1 VDVKEPAL
9 LGGRYRIDAPIASGG
24 MGVVHRGWD
33 PRLARPVALKVLHPR
48 FAADAEFERRF
59 RAEARHAARVRHPNV
74 VAVLDQDEH
83 DGVPFIVMELIT
95 GTTLRNLFRQK
106 QRFTVNDVLHVL
118 EPTCAGLAAIHRTGL
133 VHRDIKP
140 ENLLIDEAGELRVA
154 DFGISLA
161 LDATQQTASGVLLG
175 SVTYMAPEVIMGER
189 PTPASDQYSLGVVL
203 FEALT
208 GRAPFTADD
217 PASLALKH
225 VREVVPPPSSVDSSI
240 GTVLDRVVTTAT
252 AREPKDRFASL
263 DALLVAART
272 AASSGP
278 PALPVVHTSANRTKL
293 RLAPYQPTVRDV
305 PPPPPHPA
313 APPRPKAPA
322 PRAPRQGAGEHQ
334 PPRGPAHQD
343 QRKPAAPVSALA
355 VAAGIF
361 SLFGGISGFFLAPT
375 CAWFA
380 LRRIMRRTGRLRGAW
395 IAQVAMGVTALR
407 ILDFLATRAP

>member
-1 VDVKEPAL
+1 
-9 LGGRYRIDAPIASGG
+9 
-24 MGVVHRGWD
+24 
-33 PRLARPVALKVLHPR
+33 VALKVLHPR

-106 QRFTVNDVLHVL
+106 RRFTVDEVLQVL
-118 EPTCAGLAAIHRTGL
+118 EPACAGLTAIHRTGL

-140 ENLLIDEAGELRVA
+140 ENLLIDETGELRVA

-189 PTPASDQYSLGVVL
+189 PTPASDQYSLGIVL

-208 GRAPFTADD
+208 GRAPFAADD

-225 VREVVPPPSSVDSSI
+225 VREVVPPPGSVDPSI
-240 GTVLDRVVTTAT
+240 SIALDRVVTTAT
-252 AREPKDRFASL
+252 AREPRNRFASL
-263 DALLVAART
+263 DALLAAART
-272 AASSGP
+272 AVSTDP
-278 PALPVVHTSANRTKL
+278 PALPVLHASANRTKL
-293 RLAPYQPTVRDV
+293 RLAPYQPTVREV
-305 PPPPPHPA
+305 PPPPPRPP
-313 APPRPKAPA
+313 APPRPKAPP
-322 PRAPRQGAGEHQ
+322 PRAPRQGEGERQRAGG
-334 PPRGPAHQD
+334 RGPQGEGER
-343 QRKPAAPVSALA
+343 QSAAPISALA

-380 LRRIMRRTGRLRGAW
+380 LRRITRRVGRLRGAW
-395 IAQVAMGVTALR
+395 IAQVAMAVSALR